1 MRESFEQRNSRI
13 ADEDAAMSRS
23 FRHAE
28 EVKSGRVTFIVEPAL
43 GTRWSVDEQSSEG
56 RCHYSGWFASKED
69 AEQFVIKRKKEL
81 GI

>member
-13 ADEDAAMSRS
+13 ASEDADMSRS

-28 EVKSGRVTFIVEPAL
+28 EVKAGRVTFIVEPSFS
-43 GTRWSVDEQSSEG
+43 RWSVDEQSSEG
-56 RCHYSGWFASKED
+56 RCHYSGWFASKEE

-81 GI
+81 GL